1 MDRRL
6 KITLTILVII
16 LISIISF
23 VGLFVQDTKFMK
35 NILPEYQLGMD
46 LKGYRAITI
55 KVSDETETVYYDKD
69 GNEVEKEVK
78 GGTSKEIP
86 INSDDIL
93 TKENFT
99 KTKNL
104 IKQRLEDL
112 NISEYLIRLN
122 EEDGTITAQ
131 IPEDDMTDL
140 AAQFLQSQG
149 KFTIEDEEGQVLL
162 DNSNLEKV
170 QVGYNNTSSLGTSV
184 ALNFKFKEDSI
195 EKLKEI
201 TNTYVKAE
209 DEEGKDISKKVSINI
224 DGSPILETS
233 FPEEIVNGELKLTLG
248 TSMDSSTINSYIKQA
263 SNISILVNNGPFPI
277 TYEMD
282 QNRFI
287 KSDLSL
293 KDAIIPAIVL
303 GAILVI
309 AFLVLLIKYKKLGI
323 LSIFSYIGYLAIL
336 LVVIRYTNLVV
347 TLEGICG
354 IIIMGIINY
363 ILLIYILQQLK
374 KTEKTRTEYK
384 TAYNKSMLSMILVLI
399 PTLIIGIALCFAVWL
414 PAYSFGTIIFWG
426 ILIMALYNA
435 WITRLLF
442 INSVKE

>member
-69 GNEVEKEVK
+69 GNEVETEAED
-78 GGTSKEIP
+78 GTSKEVP
-86 INSDDIL
+86 INSEDIL
-93 TKENFT
+93 NKENFVN
-99 KTKNL
+99 TKNL
-104 IKQRLEDL
+104 ITKRFEEL

-122 EEDGTITAQ
+122 EEDGTITTQ

-140 AAQFLQSQG
+140 AVQFLYSQG
-149 KFTIEDEEGQVLL
+149 KFTIEDEDGQVLL

-170 QVGYNNTSSLGTSV
+170 QVGYSNGTTGTTVYLSFQF
-184 ALNFKFKEDSI
+184 NKDSI

-201 TNTYVKAE
+201 TNTYIESE
-209 DEEGKDISKKVSINI
+209 DEEENDTSKKVSINI
-224 DGSPILETS
+224 DGSPLLETS
-233 FPEEIVNGELKLTLG
+233 FSEEIANGNLQLTLG
-248 TSMDSSTINSYIKQA
+248 TSTDSSTINSYIEQA
-263 SNISILVNNGPFPI
+263 SNIAILVNNGPLPI
-277 TYEMD
+277 TYIME

-287 KSDLSL
+287 KSDLNL
-293 KDAIIPAIVL
+293 EDAIIPAIVL

>member
-6 KITLTILVII
+6 KIILTILVII

-23 VGLFVQDTKFMK
+23 VGLFIQDTKFMK
-35 NILPEYQLGMD
+35 NILSEYKLGMD
-46 LKGYRAITI
+46 LKGYRLVTI
-55 KVSDETETVYYDKD
+55 KVSNETETTYYDKD

-104 IKQRLEDL
+104 IKQRFEDL

-122 EEDGTITAQ
+122 EEDGTITVQ

-140 AAQFLQSQG
+140 AVQFLQSQG
-149 KFTIEDEEGQVLL
+149 KFTIENEDGQVLL

-170 QVGYNNTSSLGTSV
+170 QVGYSNGTTGTTVYLS
-184 ALNFKFKEDSI
+184 FKFNENSI

-201 TNTYVKAE
+201 TNTYVESK
-209 DEEGKDISKKVSINI
+209 DEEGKDTSKKVSINI
-224 DGSPILETS
+224 DGSPLLETS
-233 FPEEIVNGELKLTLG
+233 FSEEIANGNLQLTLG
-248 TSMDSSTINSYIKQA
+248 TSTDSSTINSYIEQA
-263 SNISILVNNGPFPI
+263 SNIAILVNNGPVPI
-277 TYEMD
+277 TYTME

-293 KDAIIPAIVL
+293 EDAIIPAIVL
-303 GAILVI
+303 GAILVL

-374 KTEKTRTEYK
+374 KTEKTRNEYK
-384 TAYNKSMLSMILVLI
+384 IVYNKSMLSMVLVLI
-399 PTLIIGIALCFAVWL
+399 PTLIIGIALCFALWL

-435 WITRLLF
+435 WVTRLLF

>member
-6 KITLTILVII
+6 KIILTILVII

-23 VGLFVQDTKFMK
+23 VGLFIQDTKFMK

-46 LKGYRAITI
+46 LRGCRAVTI
-55 KVSDETETVYYDKD
+55 KVSEETETIYYDKD
-69 GNEVEKEVK
+69 GNEVDTETED
-78 GGTSKEIP
+78 GTSKEVL
-86 INSDDIL
+86 INSEEML
-93 TKENFT
+93 TKENFEN
-99 KTKNL
+99 TKNL

-122 EEDGTITAQ
+122 EEDGTITVQ

-140 AAQFLQSQG
+140 AVQFLQSQG
-149 KFTIEDEEGQVLL
+149 KFTIENEDGQVLL

-170 QVGYNNTSSLGTSV
+170 QVGYSNGTTGTTVYLS
-184 ALNFKFKEDSI
+184 FKFNDNSI

-201 TNTYVKAE
+201 TNTYVESK
-209 DEEGKDISKKVSINI
+209 DEEGKDTSKKVSINI
-224 DGSPILETS
+224 DGSPLLETS
-233 FPEEIVNGELKLTLG
+233 FSEEIANGNLQLTLG
-248 TSMDSSTINSYIKQA
+248 TSTDSSTINSYIEQA
-263 SNISILVNNGPFPI
+263 SNIAILVNNGPVPI
-277 TYEMD
+277 TYTME

-293 KDAIIPAIVL
+293 EDAIIPAIVL
-303 GAILVI
+303 GAILVL

-374 KTEKTRTEYK
+374 KTEKTRNEYK
-384 TAYNKSMLSMILVLI
+384 IVYNKSMLSMVLVLI
-399 PTLIIGIALCFAVWL
+399 PTLIIGIALCFALWL

-435 WITRLLF
+435 WVTRLLF